1 MGKKLWPLFVLAGA
15 TGCTDAPT
23 ERVGR
28 SVAPIAVPGP
38 WKIPTDV
45 LAIGDEQSV
54 NYTGAGP
61 WVGEQG
67 CFGGISPG
75 TEVLRQYLYAHFPQT
90 YSIGGYACRPIVGN
104 ESQMSVHA
112 TGRAL
117 DIMIHTV
124 EGEADNT
131 LGDPIGN
138 WLIVNAEAIGIQFII
153 WDLYTWGAHRDPGDK
168 ARDYGGQHPHH
179 DHLHIELA
187 EEYEHF
193 TENWFANAVTPPV
206 IPDCDA
212 LPADGGI
219 VDEQSAC
226 FGAYGPAE
234 FWRVVEGAGHDDG
247 LLWTNAFEN
256 DEPSNWARWNLY
268 FDEAGDYEVE
278 VFIDPDYGVN
288 PETTYALEH
297 APDAD
302 DDRAHAIV
310 IDQGAASGWVSL
322 GAYPFEAGEG
332 QHLSVY
338 DNVAGAVPDD
348 QHIAVD
354 AVRLTR
360 VRDGK
365 PGGGGGSGGLAPE
378 PDPTAAASETT
389 DADGGCRIG
398 PSSSPAE
405 GWWLLLALGA
415 LVRARRPN
423 TNKKSGSGPGARP
436 LWFS

>member
-1 MGKKLWPLFVLAGA
+1 MGMRALRKPWALLVLLGA
-15 TGCTDAPT
+15 TGCTDTPT
-23 ERVGR
+23 EHVGR
-28 SVAPIAVPGP
+28 SVSPLAVPGP
-38 WKIPTDV
+38 WEIPADV
-45 LAIGDEQSV
+45 LAAGDGQTV

-75 TEVLRQYLYAHFPQT
+75 TEVLRQYLYTHFPQT

-104 ESQMSVHA
+104 DDEMSVHA

-117 DIMIHTV
+117 DIMLHTLD
-124 EGEADNT
+124 GEADNT

-153 WDLYTWGAHRDPGDK
+153 WDLYTWGAHRNPGDK
-168 ARDYGGQHPHH
+168 GRDYGGQHPHH

-193 TENWFANAVTPPV
+193 TQNWFANAVTPPV
-206 IPDCDA
+206 IPDCEV
-212 LPADGGI
+212 LPAEGGI
-219 VDEQSAC
+219 VDELSPC
-226 FGAYGPAE
+226 FGAYGPDE
-234 FWRVVEGAGHDDG
+234 YWRVVEGTGHADG

-268 FDEAGDYEVE
+268 LEEGGDYEVE
-278 VFIDPDYGVN
+278 VYIDPDFGVN
-288 PETTYALEH
+288 PETTYALQH

-302 DDRAHAIV
+302 GDRAHAIV
-310 IDQGAASGWVSL
+310 IDQGAVSGWVSL
-322 GAYPFEAGEG
+322 GTWAFEAGQG

-338 DNVAGAVPDD
+338 DNVEGTVADD

-360 VRDGK
+360 TTDGS
-365 PGGGGGSGGLAPE
+365 PGGGGGGRDPE
-378 PDPTAAASETT
+378 PKPATAADPADPTGG
-389 DADGGCRIG
+389 DGGCRIA
-398 PSSSPAE
+398 PSSSPAD

-415 LVRARRPN
+415 LRR
-423 TNKKSGSGPGARP
+423 RRD
-436 LWFS
+436 